1 LSAKPSQRRR
11 LGTKSGRASP
21 EDAKLSQDEQK
32 SVTHGEF
39 WIPEHERVVYR
50 NALETLNKAGIPY
63 VVSGLYAIYQY
74 TGIYRKTK
82 DLDLFFEPAHVL
94 DAARALKEAGF
105 SVHLEQAHWLAKAYQ
120 NGVLVDLI
128 YGMGNGIAF
137 IDDVWYKHSR
147 PGILAATQVRVSPPE
162 ELIWH
167 RLFVSERHRSDMADT
182 LHLLNCRGDELDWE
196 RLLAR
201 VGEHWR
207 LLLAQLLLFDY
218 AYPGHRRRVP
228 TWMRETLFERAH
240 VEIGA
245 VGDPTECRGTLIS
258 RFSFAIDVN
267 EWSYHDVRM
276 NYVEAARHNPIVQEI
291 MKSDI
296 WQKEKPNHAA

>member
-11 LGTKSGRASP
+11 LGSKSGRASP
-21 EDAKLSQDEQK
+21 EDATLSAEEQK

-39 WIPEHERVVYR
+39 WIPEHERVVYKH
-50 NALETLNKAGIPY
+50 ALEALNRAGIPC

-94 DAARALKEAGF
+94 DAAQALKDEGF
-105 SVHLEQAHWLAKAYQ
+105 NVHLEQAHWLAKAYE
-120 NGVLVDLI
+120 NDVLVDLI
-128 YGMGNGIAF
+128 YGMGNGVAF

-147 PGILAATQVRVSPPE
+147 PGILAATPVRVAPPE

-167 RLFVSERHRSDMADT
+167 RLFVSERHRWDMADT
-182 LHLLNCRGDELDWE
+182 LHLLNCRGDELDWK

-207 LLLAQLLLFDY
+207 LFFAQLLLFDY
-218 AYPGHRRRVP
+218 AYPGHRKRVP
-228 TWMRETLFERAH
+228 TWVRETLFERARA
-240 VEIGA
+240 EINT
-245 VGDPTECRGTLIS
+245 VGDPEVCVGTLIS

-267 EWSYHDVRM
+267 EWGYHDVRTE
-276 NYVEAARHNPIVQEI
+276 YVDAARKDPIVQEI
-291 MKSDI
+291 MNSDI
-296 WQKEKPNHAA
+296 WQERHPEHAA